1 MANQPKRRENL
12 RLSRRSF
19 IKGSTIAG
27 GAVLLAPALGGPQ
40 APDLGRL
47 WQDDLRGGG
56 KDLGDYDATNVIYTQ
71 CEQCNSH
78 CSLKAVIREK
88 PAGSQAPYTC
98 LVAKLAG
105 NPYSPLNMQPF
116 GQIPYNT
123 PAARAAL
130 PSGDVAGRGR
140 GMRGGRT
147 CLKGQAG
154 IQTAYDA
161 MRLRTPLKRVGP
173 RGSGQWRSISWEQA
187 IQEIVEGSPDLG
199 TPGLKA
205 AWAYVAEEKVKA
217 DWEKVKSG
225 EMAQEEFDQKYREV
239 LIDTRHPDL
248 GPRANQI
255 VGLGG
260 NRRNFFQDRFW
271 PKSMSSLNA
280 FDHGGICG
288 VSSVVGNVRSFSAP
302 KPKKRMFADLLG
314 AEFVIIWGTDP
325 LVANRGPTWLAP
337 MLTNAMARGMKLAV
351 VDPRLSKVAEKAHM
365 WVPIQPGSDAAL
377 ALGMARWI
385 IENGRYDER
394 YLRNPNQLA
403 AEKDGEPTWSDATHL
418 VNVDNP
424 ARPKLKAA
432 DLGLGSDQQFVVLSN
447 GVPVPHDAAVDGQLE
462 VDAVV
467 NGIHVKSV
475 FTLFKERVMEK
486 TLQQYAEICRIDAQQ
501 IVDLAREFT
510 SHGKKAAIT
519 SYRGPAMHGNGYYN
533 VRAINCL
540 NHLIGNYDWK
550 GGSMTGGASFKPTS
564 GRYDLEAVPG
574 GLKPWGV
581 PITREK
587 SVYEKTSLFARD
599 GYPAR
604 RPWYPYPGNMIQE
617 VLPSAAEGYP
627 YSIKALLVHRH
638 SLTLSV
644 PAGWLQ
650 EEFLKD
656 TRVVPLLVVSDVV
669 MSETAACADYVLPDL
684 TYLER
689 WGFEAIFPNFHLK
702 ESHFMQPVTR
712 VYPEP
717 RAVEDVL
724 IEIGKRLGLP
734 GVGDNAFLDG
744 SPLNRAEDF
753 YLKLVANI
761 AYDGQPVPDAS
772 EEEMK
777 IFEES
782 RRKAL
787 GEAFDLKAWQQAV
800 KPEEWRKVVYV
811 LNRGGRFEAQG
822 NEYQGEHL
830 KYRLAAQVNFY
841 DEGVAKGKHSF
852 SGQLFDGLPRIAPV
866 TYYDGKTVESDYPL
880 VLVNWKARH
889 IGTHRNISSAWLR
902 EIQPENLLWM
912 HPDDA
917 RPRGLKNGDRVKIK
931 SPTYEVEG
939 RVLVTQGIKPGVVGS
954 CYNYGHTAYG
964 SRPYTVDGKTLA
976 GVPAYGHVDWVARSD
991 NAGYAGDRDAGFA
1004 LNHLQL
1010 VDSALKNSCVN
1021 DPIGG
1026 ASSQFDA
1033 RVEVV
1038 KA

>member
-1 MANQPKRRENL
+1 MANQPKRQEGS

-19 IKGSTIAG
+19 LKGVVAS
-27 GAVLLAPALGGPQ
+27 GAVVLTPTLGWPEV
-40 APDLGRL
+40 PDLAAL
-47 WQDDLRGGG
+47 WQEDLRGEEQAW
-56 KDLGDYDATNVIYTQ
+56 GDYDATKVIYTQ
-71 CEQCNSH
+71 CAQCNSH

-88 PAGSQAPYTC
+88 PAGSKAPYAS

-116 GQIPYNT
+116 GQIPYT
-123 PAARAAL
+123 TSAARAAL
-130 PSGDVAGRGR
+130 PSGDVASRGR

-161 MRLRTPLKRVGP
+161 LRLRRPLKRVGP
-173 RGSGQWRSISWEQA
+173 RGSGQWQSISWEQA
-187 IQEIVEGSPDLG
+187 IREIVEGSPDLG

-205 AWAYVAEEKVKA
+205 SWAYVEEEKVMA
-217 DWEKVKSG
+217 DWKKVQAG
-225 EMAQEEFDQKYREV
+225 EMDQKEFDRKYREV

-255 VGLGG
+255 VALGG
-260 NRRNFFQDRFW
+260 DRQNFYQNRFW
-271 PKSMSSLNA
+271 PRSMGSLNA
-280 FDHGGICG
+280 FNHGGICG
-288 VSSVVGNVRSFSAP
+288 MSGVIGNARSFSAP
-302 KPKKRMFADLLG
+302 APKKRMFADLLG
-314 AEFVIIWGTDP
+314 AEFVIVWGTDP
-325 LVANRGPTWLAP
+325 LIANRGPVWLAP
-337 MLTNAMARGMKLAV
+337 MLTNALVRGMKLAV
-351 VDPRLSKVAEKAHM
+351 VDPRLSKVAEKAHL

-385 IENGRYDER
+385 IENGRYDQR
-394 YLRNPNQLA
+394 YLRNPGPKA
-403 AEKDGEPTWSDATHL
+403 AKQDGEPTWSDATHL
-418 VNVDNP
+418 VKVDEKG
-424 ARPKLKAA
+424 RPKLKAA

-447 GVPVPHDAAVDGQLE
+447 GVPAPHDIALDGQLE
-462 VDAVV
+462 VDAMV

-486 TLQQYAEICRIDAQQ
+486 TLEQYAGICRIDAQQ
-501 IVDLAREFT
+501 IVDLAREFA

-550 GGSMTGGASFKPTS
+550 GGSMTGGAAFKPTQ
-564 GRYDLEAVPG
+564 GRYDLEGVPG
-574 GLKPWGV
+574 GLKPWGI

-587 SVYEKTSLFARD
+587 RVYEKTSLFKRD
-599 GYPAR
+599 GYPAK
-604 RPWYPYPGNMIQE
+604 RPWYPYPGNLIQE

-627 YSIKALLVHRH
+627 YPIKALLVHRH

-650 EEFLKD
+650 EELLKD
-656 TRVVPLLVVSDVV
+656 TKAVPLLVVSDVV

-734 GVGDNAFLDG
+734 GVGTNAFSDG
-744 SPLNRAEDF
+744 SPLHRAEDF

-761 AYDGQPVPDAS
+761 AYHGQPVPDAGD
-772 EEEMK
+772 EEMK
-777 IFEES
+777 IFAEV

-787 GEAFDLKAWQQAV
+787 GETFDLKAWQRAV
-800 KPEEWRKVVYV
+800 KPEEWRKAVYV
-811 LNRGGRFEAQG
+811 LNRGGRFEARG
-822 NEYQGEHL
+822 NEYEGEYL

-841 DEGVAKGKHSF
+841 DDGVAKGKHSF
-852 SGQLFDGLPRIAPV
+852 SGQFFDGLPQVAPV
-866 TYYDGKTVESDYPL
+866 AYYDGKPVESDYPL
-880 VLVNWKARH
+880 ALINWKARH
-889 IGTHRNISSAWLR
+889 LGTHRDISSAWLR
-902 EIQPENLLWM
+902 EIQQENLLWM

-917 RPRGLKNGDRVKIK
+917 RPRGLKTGDRVRIK
-931 SPTYEVEG
+931 SPSHEVEG

-964 SRPYTVDGKTLA
+964 SRPYTVDGRSMA
-976 GVPAYGHVDWVARSD
+976 GVPAYGHVNWAAHSD
-991 NAGYAGDRDAGFA
+991 NSGYAGGRDAGFA

-1010 VDSALKNSCVN
+1010 VDPAVKKSCVN

-1026 ASSQFDA
+1026 SASQFDA